1 MFIRFLK
8 VCLGI
13 VAGIFVPLGF
23 TCAFEKVFNVPYLP
37 EPIIINWLMGLCL
50 ILLVVGIVLI
60 LSEICN
66 YVVYGK
72 L

>member
-23 TCAFEKVFNVPYLP
+23 TCVFEKAFNVPYLP
-37 EPIIINWLMGLCL
+37 EPIIINWLLGLCL

-60 LSEICN
+60 LS
-66 YVVYGK
+66 VVWRYIAYGK